1 MSLRRATKDNV
12 IARSVKN
19 NVIAR
24 SEATKQSLI
33 RKDCLD
39 DEAIKAFRAEAKVGI
54 LATINPDGFPHLT
67 LITSIQAKDQK
78 TLIWGQ
84 FSEGLSKENIRHN
97 PKTAFLVL
105 TNDRCFWRGKARW
118 THEMKEGED
127 YEKLNMMPMFRY
139 NAYFGI
145 HTVHYMDIVEAGA
158 RERVPLGKIL
168 TGVLLTAAGKPGAKT
183 GNQAKI
189 LRPWAEKLFNRMDS
203 IKFISWIG
211 PGGFPLITP
220 VIQSRAADSRR
231 IVFSPAAFGGELK
244 AIPEGIKAAIFCM
257 SMQTESVLVRGVF
270 NGYKRFRGI
279 RLGALDIDWVYNSMP
294 PKQGQ
299 IFPEASLEPVV
310 KF

>member
-1 MSLRRATKDNV
+1 MSYIRQDKLDN
-12 IARSVKN
+12 
-19 NVIAR
+19 
-24 SEATKQSLI
+24 
-33 RKDCLD
+33 D
-39 DEAIKAFRAEAKVGI
+39 AIDAFKAEAKVGI
-54 LATINPDGFPHLT
+54 LTTINPDGLPHMT

-78 TLIWGQ
+78 KLIWGQ
-84 FSEGLSKENIRHN
+84 FSEGLSKENVKHN

-105 TNDRCFWRGKARW
+105 TNDRRFWRGRARW

-145 HTVHYMDIVEAGA
+145 HTVHYMDVVEAGT

-168 TGVLLTAAGKPGAKT
+168 VGVLLTAIGKPGAKT
-183 GNQAKI
+183 GDQKAI
-189 LRPWAEKLFNRMDS
+189 LRPWAENLFNRIDS

-211 PGGFPLITP
+211 SDGFPSITP

-231 IVFSPAAFGGELK
+231 IVFSPAAFKGELET
-244 AIPEGIKAAIFCM
+244 IPEGIKAAIFCM

-270 NGYKRFRGI
+270 SGFKRFRGI
-279 RLGALDIDWVYNSMP
+279 NLGSLDIDWVYNSMP

-299 IFPEASLEPVV
+299 IFPEVSLKPVG